1 MSNQVREI
9 NGWYKYVCMQA
20 FGVARAGYSGRACTP
35 IGTLLVAQSYNPIVT
50 SNRINI
56 FFCALLHKTARNFMP
71 IEHMR
76 LSRSAG
82 FERTPCNAALTHSQ
96 SILSDPKMLDIAR
109 ALVQETLAIR
119 RAAETRNAVCRADL
133 TLELV
138 VVGEFLICTNGVS
151 IQIM

>member
-1 MSNQVREI
+1 
-9 NGWYKYVCMQA
+9 MQ
-20 FGVARAGYSGRACTP
+20 CLP
-35 IGTLLVAQSYNPIVT
+35 
-50 SNRINI
+50 
-56 FFCALLHKTARNFMP
+56 
-71 IEHMR
+71 
-76 LSRSAG
+76 
-82 FERTPCNAALTHSQ
+82 HSQ

-138 VVGEFLICTNGVS
+138 VVGEFLICTNDVS